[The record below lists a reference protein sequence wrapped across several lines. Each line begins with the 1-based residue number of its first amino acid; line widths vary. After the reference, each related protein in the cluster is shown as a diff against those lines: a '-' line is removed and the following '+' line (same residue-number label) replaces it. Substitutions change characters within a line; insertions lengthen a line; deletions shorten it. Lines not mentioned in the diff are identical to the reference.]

1 MKLQFA
7 IVMAAILVGSVA
19 TVNMAFL
26 SDSEISANSVKSVAG
41 MVGHITLTATDDEG
55 NIIAYRQT
63 DNTVV
68 NSADECIAT
77 DIFGATAFGGCTDA
91 AYTFVH
97 IGTDTTDSFT
107 ETSTDLVSF
116 TSQTGGA
123 ISATTAAAALS
134 GASVTITADFTDVGA
149 TIGEAALR
157 NGASNTSSNVLALQG
172 FSGIALGAT
181 DDLTIEWTVTIDGT

>member
-26 SDSEISANSVKSVAG
+26 SDSESSANSMKSVAG
-41 MVGHITLTATDDEG
+41 MVGHIELTATDEEG

-63 DNTVV
+63 DNTVI
-68 NSADECIAT
+68 NAADECIAT
-77 DIFGATAFGGCTDA
+77 DIFGATAFGGCDPA
-91 AYTFVH
+91 SDYTNVH
-97 IGTDTTDSFT
+97 IGTSTANAFT
-107 ETSTDLVSF
+107 EGSTDLISED
-116 TSQTGGA
+116 SSTGGA
-123 ISATTAAAALS
+123 ISATTAATALS

-149 TIGEAALR
+149 TIGEAALK
-157 NGASNTSSNVLALQG
+157 NGSSDVLALQG

-181 DDLTIEWTVTIDGT
+181 DDLSIEWTVTIDGT